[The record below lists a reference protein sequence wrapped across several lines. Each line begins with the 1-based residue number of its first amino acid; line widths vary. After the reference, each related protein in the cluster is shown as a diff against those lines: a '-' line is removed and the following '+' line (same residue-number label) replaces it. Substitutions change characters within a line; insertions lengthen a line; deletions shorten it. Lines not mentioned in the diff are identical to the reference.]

1 MKIRTKLIATIVS
14 MCAALAVMAVGVW
27 AATTQFTVNVTNTVN
42 FAFETGE
49 YVVEA
54 QATATKKVG
63 EADSDITAAYP
74 NTELFNKKVIAGAY
88 NEATEALGTFNT
100 WTTNAK
106 LVDATAG
113 AATITE
119 DTTEAKIQY
128 IFKLTPSTG
137 NSYANDIVFTLTQN
151 TVPAPK
157 GFTNTV
163 AGDGFA
169 AVYEV
174 STNGTDYYAITSG
187 TAYTAD
193 FAKEDYTAGTQ
204 TEVYIR
210 CTLTYKNTNGKAVK
224 VDTDWSF
231 SLVFNNAAGN
241 TPTSNIPNV

>member
-27 AATTQFTVNVTNTVN
+27 AATTQFAVNVTNTVN

-49 YVVEA
+49 YVVAAE
-54 QATATKKVG
+54 ATATKKVG
-63 EADSDITAAYP
+63 ATDSDITAAYP

-88 NEATEALGTFNT
+88 NEAAESLGTFNT

-106 LVDATAG
+106 LVDTG
-113 AATITE
+113 TATITE

-128 IFKLTPSTG
+128 IFKLTPSAE

-187 TAYTAD
+187 TQYTAD

-210 CTLTYKNTNGKAVK
+210 CTLTYKNTNGKAIK

-231 SLVFNNAAGN
+231 SLVFDNASGNAG
-241 TPTSNIPNV
+241 TSNIPNA